1 MKYYNS
7 LLNSRIIFFKLHTH
21 EKQIKTAHNEIDAL
35 AYRLEQQKQKA
46 YTKIFK
52 DYIPTLETDPSDLLK
67 NFLSS

>member
-1 MKYYNS
+1 MKYLDYIWIF
-7 LLNSRIIFFKLHTH
+7 LIIIFKLNTH
-21 EKQIKTAHNEIDAL
+21 EKQITSAHKEIDTL
-35 AYRLEQQKQKA
+35 AYRLEQQKKKA